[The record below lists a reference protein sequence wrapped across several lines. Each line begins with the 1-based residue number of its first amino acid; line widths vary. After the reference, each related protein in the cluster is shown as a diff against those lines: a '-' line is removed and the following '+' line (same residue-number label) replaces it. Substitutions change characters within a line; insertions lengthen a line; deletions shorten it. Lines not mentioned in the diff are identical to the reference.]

1 MSENKKILLL
11 PGDGIGQEVIDCAKE
26 VLVAVE
32 KVFDLNFVFDEALIG
47 GCALDRDSNPLP
59 KETLNKAFEADAILL
74 GAVGGPK
81 WDNLPSEERPERG
94 LLRIRSELDL
104 FANLRPAIL
113 SKSLV
118 DASSMKPEVVSNL
131 DILIIRE
138 LTGGLYFSEP
148 RGRSV
153 NPQEAFNT
161 MRYSE
166 EEILRIGK
174 VGFEAAKKRG
184 GKLCS
189 VDKANVLEVS
199 ALWREI
205 ISELGK
211 SYTEVDLSHMLVDNA
226 AMQLVREPKQFDV
239 IVTGNIF
246 GDILS
251 DISAMLTGSI
261 GMLPSASLN
270 ETNKGL
276 YEPVHG
282 SAPDIAGKSIANPIA
297 TIMSA
302 AMMLKYSFGEIE
314 AANSIKDA
322 IEQVLQDGY
331 RTIDIANRTSSVLNT
346 TEMSQEII
354 KKIKK

>member
-1 MSENKKILLL
+1 MTDDKKILLL
-11 PGDGIGQEVIDCAKE
+11 PGDGIGKEVIDCAKD
-26 VLVAVE
+26 VLAAVDT
-32 KVFDLNFVFDEALIG
+32 KFNLNFVFDKALIG
-47 GCALDRDSNPLP
+47 GCAIDKDSNPLP
-59 KETLNKAFEADAILL
+59 KETLNKALEADAILL

-81 WDNLPSEERPERG
+81 WDNLSSEQRPEKG

-113 SKSLV
+113 SKNLV
-118 DASSMKPEVVSNL
+118 DASSMRPEVVSNL

-138 LTGGLYFSEP
+138 LTGGLYFGEP
-148 RGRSV
+148 RGRTT

-166 EEILRIGK
+166 KEILRIGK

-205 ISELGK
+205 ISGLGK
-211 SYTEVDLSHMLVDNA
+211 SYSDVDLSHMLVDNA

-270 ETNKGL
+270 EANKGL

-282 SAPDIAGKSIANPIA
+282 SAPDIAGKGMANPIA

-302 AMMLKYSFGEIE
+302 SMMLRYTFGEI
-314 AANSIKDA
+314 AAAISIEDA
-322 IEQVLQDGY
+322 IEEVLREGH
-331 RTIDIANRTSSVLNT
+331 RTIDIASNSSLVLNT
-346 TEMSQEII
+346 TEMSQEIVN
-354 KKIKK
+354 KIKK